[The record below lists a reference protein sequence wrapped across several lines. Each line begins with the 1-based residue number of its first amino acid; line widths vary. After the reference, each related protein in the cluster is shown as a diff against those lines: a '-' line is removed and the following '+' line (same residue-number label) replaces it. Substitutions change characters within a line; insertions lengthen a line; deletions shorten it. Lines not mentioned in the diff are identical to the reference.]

1 VHIVNNGGTVT
12 LTSITIKDGDY
23 GGGAGGGLYVDNS
36 DVVLII
42 IAFIDNASGG
52 SGGAIFVRDSVTVTL
67 HGCSFAGN
75 SAGSAGPDV
84 YNSGETDINTC
95 PAGFA
100 ATQGSALSNYNQI
113 PGTMTSPAYSYS
125 CLKECPASK
134 FAVYGQNSCF
144 DACPV
149 GSYISGDQ
157 ACTSCPNHSSTA
169 STGSASIDQCICNV
183 AFYAGESSCVSCG
196 SGTTATIGS
205 LILEQVRHAQP
216 LNY

>member
-1 VHIVNNGGTVT
+1 MR
-12 LTSITIKDGDY
+12 
-23 GGGAGGGLYVDNS
+23 NS
-36 DVVLII
+36 NVVLVLVS
-42 IAFIDNASGG
+42 FIDNAGG
-52 SGGAIFVRDSVTVTL
+52 HGGAIRVNMSGSSSVTL

-75 SAGSAGPDV
+75 TANFGADV
-84 YNSGETDINTC
+84 YNHGETVAINTC
-95 PAGFA
+95 PAGYA
-100 ATQGSALSNYNQI
+100 ATQGSALNNVNVY
-113 PGTMTSPAYSYS
+113 PGTMTSPAYSFS

-144 DACPV
+144 DTCTV
-149 GSYISGDQ
+149 GSFISGDQ